1 MLGQK
6 WQWRS
11 LGSPPG
17 REKTKR
23 KRETSLEEF
32 ALVANEVF
40 GNRFEPDALHVHADM
55 AERAVDDRV
64 GADDESLFVAILRV
78 IPAGQAEI
86 GRHHDHSVLLL
97 LLRVRFL
104 GFLPFIP
111 LR

>member
-17 REKTKR
+17 REKEETR
-23 KRETSLEEF
+23 RTSLEEL
-32 ALVANEVF
+32 ALIADEVF

-64 GADDESLFVAILRV
+64 GTDDESLFVAILRV
-78 IPAGQAEI
+78 VPAGQAEI
-86 GRHHDHSVLLL
+86 GRHHDHSVLFL

-111 LR
+111 PR

>member
-11 LGSPPG
+11 LGSPPW
-17 REKTKR
+17 REKKR

-32 ALVANEVF
+32 ALVANEVL
-40 GNRFEPDALHVHADM
+40 GNRFEPNALHVHADM

-86 GRHHDHSVLLL
+86 GRHHDHSMLLL

>member
-1 MLGQK
+1 MK
-6 WQWRS
+6 KR
-11 LGSPPG
+11 
-17 REKTKR
+17 R
-23 KRETSLEEF
+23 KRETSLEEL
-32 ALVANEVF
+32 ALIADEVF
-40 GNRFEPDALHVHADM
+40 GNRFESHALHVHADM
-55 AERAVDDRV
+55 AERAVDDGV
-64 GADDESLFVAILRV
+64 GADDEGLFVAILRV